1 MTTKRYIL
9 FIVPLVILNINLLI
23 VRKIENNV
31 IAIICNIVSIVVA
44 IIFMI
49 WFYKKNNEEK

>member
-9 FIVPLVILNINLLI
+9 FILPLVILNINLLI